1 MRFSIRG
8 LFFILAC
15 IISAIAVVIP
25 FYEFSVDGSITQ
37 SATIS
42 LLYNGDKWYWSGIVI
57 LVADVAAILM
67 TLAGFKKPLAIIAV
81 ANCVTSIYAVIYTN
95 MTKESIMA
103 IVRIMM
109 KFSESLSGSK
119 ASSQLI
125 VSNGPGYYLIILAL
139 FMVIVTGL
147 WAAFERD

>member
-119 ASSQLI
+119 DSSQLI

>member
-25 FYEFSVDGSITQ
+25 FYEFSVDGSLTQ
-37 SATIS
+37 TASIS
-42 LLYNGDKWYWSGIVI
+42 LLYNGDKWYWYGIVI
-57 LVADVAAILM
+57 LIADVASILM

-119 ASSQLI
+119 ASSQLV

>member
-119 ASSQLI
+119 ASSQLV

>member
-15 IISAIAVVIP
+15 ISSAIAVVIP